1 MRILVISDVHA
12 NLAALEEVLADASA
26 FDWGGQRGFDAIW
39 SLGDIV
45 GYGPYP
51 NECIRRLEAAAPDHV
66 RVAGNHDWAAQGKLD
81 IDDFNPEARQ
91 MVLWTQENLDSHS
104 FEYLHSLPSIP
115 LDREKFTVTH
125 ASPRHPIWE
134 YITSTRIA
142 RENFDFFDTPYCL
155 VGHTHVPLL
164 FRLAFD
170 AKTRRLSCTG
180 HLPVADLDISLV
192 GEHRLILNPGS
203 VGQPR
208 DNDARASYL
217 LIDSEQ
223 EVMRFRRV
231 RYDVEMTQAAM
242 RAAELPERLIARIA
256 YGW

>member
-1 MRILVISDVHA
+1 MRVLVISDVHA

-26 FDWGGQRGFDAIW
+26 FVWGGQRGFDVIW

-51 NECIRRLEAAAPDHV
+51 NECIQRLEAAGAKHL
-66 RVAGNHDWAAQGKLD
+66 RVAGNHDWAALGKLE

-91 MVLWTQENLDSHS
+91 MVLWTQQNLAAHS
-104 FEYLHSLPSIP
+104 LEYLQNLPSIS
-115 LDREKFTVTH
+115 LARDKFSITH

-134 YITSTRIA
+134 YITSIRIA

-170 AKTRRLSCTG
+170 AKTRRMGCTG
-180 HLPVADLDISLV
+180 HLPSPDIDISLV

-208 DNDARASYL
+208 DNDPRASYVL
-217 LIDSEQ
+217 LDTEQ
-223 EVMRFRRV
+223 EIVRYRRI

-242 RAAELPERLIARIA
+242 RAANLPERLIARIA

>member
-1 MRILVISDVHA
+1 MRILVLSDIHA
-12 NLAALEEVLADASA
+12 NLAALEEVLADASS
-26 FDWGGQRGFDAIW
+26 FDWGGRRGFDAIW

-51 NECIRRLEAAAPDHV
+51 NECIQRLEAESADHL
-66 RVAGNHDWAAQGKLD
+66 RVAGNHDWAALGKLD

-91 MVLWTQENLDSHS
+91 MVLWTQQNLDQ
-104 FEYLHSLPSIP
+104 HSLDYLQNAPSIP
-115 LDREKFTVTH
+115 KERDKFTITH
-125 ASPRHPIWE
+125 ASPRHPVWE
-134 YITSTRIA
+134 YITNTRIA
-142 RENFDFFDTPYCL
+142 RENFDFFDTPYCF

-170 AKTRRLSCTG
+170 PKTRRMGCTG
-180 HLPVADLDISLV
+180 HLPNPDLDISLV

-208 DNDARASYL
+208 DNDARASYVL
-217 LIDSEQ
+217 LDTEQ
-223 EVMRFRRV
+223 ETMRYRRV
-231 RYDVEMTQAAM
+231 RYDIEMTQAAM
-242 RAAELPERLIARIA
+242 RAADLPERLIARIA